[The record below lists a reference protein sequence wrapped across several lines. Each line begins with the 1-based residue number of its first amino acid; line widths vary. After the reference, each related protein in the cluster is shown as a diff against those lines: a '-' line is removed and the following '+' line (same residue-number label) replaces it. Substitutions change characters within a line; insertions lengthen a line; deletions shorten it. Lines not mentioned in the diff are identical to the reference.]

1 MKLQVRKNVS
11 MKIYFNFNFKTTK
24 FSIKSYEAGIYVIC
38 FSLKLVKLLLA
49 INLIKTFKD
58 I

>member
-1 MKLQVRKNVS
+1 MKLQISKNNS
-11 MKIYFNFNFKTTK
+11 MKINFNFKTTK
-24 FSIKSYEAGIYVIC
+24 FSIKSYETGVYVIC

-58 I
+58 T